1 LYAPFGKIISLLPQ
15 PKAIYDAIS
24 VLMALR
30 DRRIPDEGAYVFPY
44 KDSFAGEKKSI
55 EELGKVTKERYP
67 SRTYESWQAWSTYF
81 PQKDDPVFK
90 NGDVDGYDKT
100 IKTDEEQVGG
110 SEQ

>member
-1 LYAPFGKIISLLPQ
+1 
-15 PKAIYDAIS
+15 
-24 VLMALR
+24 MALR
-30 DRRIPDEGAYVFPY
+30 DRRIPDEGAHMFPY
-44 KDSFAGEKKSI
+44 KDSFAGGKRSI